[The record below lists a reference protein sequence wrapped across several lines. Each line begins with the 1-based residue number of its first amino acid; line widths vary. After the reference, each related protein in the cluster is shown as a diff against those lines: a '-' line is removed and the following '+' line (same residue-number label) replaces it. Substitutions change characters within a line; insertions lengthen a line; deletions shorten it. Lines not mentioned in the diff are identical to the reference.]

1 MIIGSNILNIILDPI
16 FIFYLDLGIKG
27 AAYATVFSTLIV
39 FIILMFY
46 YLSGRTKVPLS
57 LKYFKFRLYI
67 LVEIFKV
74 ALPNFLDNGLWCISA
89 SFINSILIAT
99 TGEMGPILYSVAN
112 KLKTLLIAPV
122 RGYGRAL
129 MSVTGHL
136 FGAHE
141 FDELNDMFKY
151 TLKISFIT
159 TLIIMII
166 FIFVRDYA
174 FGLFSITGMEDE
186 ILAIATGGTVIMLAI
201 PFSMISSKMLDGFG
215 KSIYS
220 LIFTFVKIVFEMFLI
235 YELSILL
242 SSGLCVLIAIMI
254 SEVLFAAIY
263 YFFLRYMFKHFNE
276 IYSDEST
283 VKSFDESDEDVVDL
297 KQETEDADES
307 NYHKLLRR
315 IPLIIALV
323 SIFVL
328 LLEIIFLPI
337 KQQNYSMLA
346 SGAIALV
353 IGVISVY
360 LMERLNQPELSAF
373 GFILNAILVFV
384 FMGRHGYMSTI
395 LFIVTGILIMY
406 IKIILKKL
414 NENKDRNSLNSYLE
428 TSNE

>member
-1 MIIGSNILNIILDPI
+1 
-16 FIFYLDLGIKG
+16 
-27 AAYATVFSTLIV
+27 
-39 FIILMFY
+39 
-46 YLSGRTKVPLS
+46 
-57 LKYFKFRLYI
+57 
-67 LVEIFKV
+67 
-74 ALPNFLDNGLWCISA
+74 
-89 SFINSILIAT
+89 
-99 TGEMGPILYSVAN
+99 MGPILYSVAN

-428 TSNE
+428 TSNEWVRISLIFI